1 MNLTEETSTKMDIDQ
16 IKALIPHRDPFLFVD
31 KVLSCDLELGTI
43 TAVKTVTGKEAF
55 FAGHFPGQPIMP
67 GVLIIEALAQA
78 GAIYISK
85 KGTPGLKVLLSVG
98 EFKFRRPVYPGDTIL
113 LSMEVIHFSAI
124 GGKCK
129 GVASVNGRKCAE
141 GKMTFSIFK
150 EQEKENL

>member
-1 MNLTEETSTKMDIDQ
+1 MDLTKKMSTKMNIDQ
-16 IKALIPHRDPFLFVD
+16 IKALIPHREPFLFVD
-31 KVLSCDLELGTI
+31 EVLSCDLELGTI
-43 TAVKTVTGKEAF
+43 TALKTVGAEEPF

-67 GVLIIEALAQA
+67 GVLIVEALAQA

-85 KGTPGLKVLLSVG
+85 KGMVGLKVLLSVSD
-98 EFKFRRPVYPGDTIL
+98 FKFRRPVYPGDTIL
-113 LSMEVIHFSAI
+113 LSMEVIHFSAV

-150 EQEKENL
+150 EKEKGNL

>member
-1 MNLTEETSTKMDIDQ
+1 MDFTQDISTGMDLEE
-16 IKALIPHRDPFLFVD
+16 IKSLIPHREPFLFVD
-31 KVLSCDLELGTI
+31 RVLSCDLDRGTL
-43 TAVKTVTGKEAF
+43 TAVKTVGAEEPF

-85 KGTPGLKVLLSVG
+85 KGMAGLKVLLSVSD
-98 EFKFRRPVYPGDTIL
+98 FKFRSPVYPGDTIL
-113 LSMEVIHFSAI
+113 LSLEVVHVSAV

-141 GKMTFSIFK
+141 GKMTYSIFK
-150 EQEKENL
+150 EKEKESL